1 MSMNVY
7 ITASRKITFKKN
19 GQRSDGIQTVQTVN
33 FDAWQTPTN
42 VTYEIV
48 KSADPRKA
56 YINWILAKRSQDE
69 EVLIYAEDDIFEEQ
83 TPVGK
88 KTYNPGKEHVEKFLE
103 WIREV
108 EEEGYTIKFEV
119 M

>member
-1 MSMNVY
+1 MNVY
-7 ITASRKITFKKN
+7 ITANRKIAFKKKN
-19 GQRSDGIQTVQTVN
+19 GRRSVGIQTIN

-42 VTYEIV
+42 VTCEIV
-48 KSADPRKA
+48 KSADPRQA
-56 YINWILAKRSQDE
+56 YINWILAERSQDE
-69 EVLIYAEDDIFEEQ
+69 EVLVYAEDDIFEDRA
-83 TPVGK
+83 PVGK
-88 KTYNPGKEHVEKFLE
+88 KTYNPGKEHVEKFRE

>member
-7 ITASRKITFKKN
+7 ITASRKITFKKKN
-19 GQRSDGIQTVQTVN
+19 GQRGGGIQTVK

-48 KSADPRKA
+48 KSADPQQA
-56 YINWILAKRSQDE
+56 YTNWILTERSQDE
-69 EVLIYAEDDIFEEQ
+69 DVLIYAEDDIFGEYV
-83 TPVGK
+83 PVGR
-88 KTYNPGKEHVEKFLE
+88 KTYNPGKEHVEKFRE
-103 WIREV
+103 WVQEV
-108 EEEGYTIKFEV
+108 EEEGYTVKFEV